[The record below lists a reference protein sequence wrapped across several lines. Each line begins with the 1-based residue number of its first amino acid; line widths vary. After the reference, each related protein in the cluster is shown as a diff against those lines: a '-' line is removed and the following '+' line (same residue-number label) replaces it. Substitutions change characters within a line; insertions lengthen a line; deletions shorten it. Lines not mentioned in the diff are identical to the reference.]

1 MRVLLGL
8 IRGKYM
14 KRWIMGAMFRRL
26 AFAGV
31 LASATGGLAVVAEGA
46 RASAPTFRPP
56 LTGAQ
61 QVCQNAYGG
70 TFSINPTILG
80 YRCTVP
86 SGVTTGPR
94 TLAPAAAQCEHVT
107 KGGSFIPFR
116 SSRSYTCLL

>member
-8 IRGKYM
+8 IGGKYM
-14 KRWIMGAMFRRL
+14 KRWILRAMFRRL

-70 TFSINPTILG
+70 TFSTFTILLG
-80 YRCTVP
+80 YHCTVP

-107 KGGSFIPFR
+107 KNGSFIP
-116 SSRSYTCLL
+116 STSTRSYTCLL